1 MSKLV
6 LTISNNKSL
15 QNSISNALVQEQNG
29 FCTHELSTTQ
39 ELIESFKRIKPSIV
53 IIDFELGEQAVI
65 ETVCILNSLNGTK
78 TPLIV
83 TFPKSKNSE
92 IDTILNAGIDDFI
105 NFESIPS
112 LLPQRINICIY
123 RSIELTKHVERSK
136 QFSNISLA
144 ASQAGSSLLIID
156 KSGSIVWVNEG
167 FEMLYECNLDDFSD
181 KFGEN
186 VFESHLNPRTAESMR
201 KCAQDGEYVVYES
214 LWFTKSNKRKNIQTS
229 LTPIYNSNGEFS
241 KIIAIETDITD
252 LKMAEEAL
260 SEKHD
265 NLLTTMEH
273 LEDAN
278 HLLDEQRKEIEKQK
292 VNLEEEKNK
301 SETLLLNILPEVV
314 AHQLKKKGFVKPKKY
329 NEVSVMFADFV
340 GFTSLLG
347 AYDNIEEFLS
357 VLSFY
362 FETFEE
368 ITTKRYIEKIK
379 TIGDCYMCVGG
390 VPQANRSHPLDTI
403 LAALEIQKFVEE
415 KAKIDE
421 ANKKPVWRLRIGIH
435 TGSVMAGVIGRKKF
449 AYDIWGNAVNI
460 ASRVESNGTP
470 GMIRISESTYE
481 KVKDFFDFGK
491 LIEIDAKNIGLLNT
505 FIVNRILPEFSE
517 DEKGYIPNAAFRKAL
532 AKY

>member
-1 MSKLV
+1 M
-6 LTISNNKSL
+6 
-15 QNSISNALVQEQNG
+15 QSIIRNALVHEQNG
-29 FCTHELSTTQ
+29 FCTHEVNSNQGLT
-39 ELIESFKRIKPSIV
+39 ESFKSLNPSVV
-53 IIDFELGEQAVI
+53 IMDFELGVQAVI
-65 ETVCILNSLNGTK
+65 EAVCILNSLNGSK
-78 TPLIV
+78 VPLIV

-92 IDTILNAGIDDFI
+92 IDTIIAAGIDDFI
-105 NFESIPS
+105 DFESIPS

-123 RSIELTKHVERSK
+123 RNIELAKLVKRSE
-136 QFSNISLA
+136 QFSDISLA

-156 KSGSIVWVNEG
+156 QAGSIVWVNEG
-167 FEMLYECNLDDFSD
+167 FEMLYECNLDDFRK

-201 KCAQDGEYVVYES
+201 RCAQGGECVVYES
-214 LWFTKSNKRKNIQTS
+214 LWFTNSNKRKNIQTS
-229 LTPIYNSNGEFS
+229 LTPIYNSNGKFS

-260 SEKHD
+260 NEKHD
-265 NLLTTMEH
+265 NLLTAMEH

-278 HLLDEQRKEIEKQK
+278 HLLGVQRKEIEKQK
-292 VNLEEEKNK
+292 VNLEEEKNN

-340 GFTSLLG
+340 GFTGLLS

-390 VPQANRSHPLDTI
+390 LPQVNKSHPLDTI
-403 LAALEIQKFVEE
+403 LAGLEIQKFVEE
-415 KAKIDE
+415 KARIDE

-435 TGSVMAGVIGRKKF
+435 TGSIMAGVIGKKKF

-470 GMIRISESTYE
+470 GMVRISESTYE

-505 FIVNRILPEFSE
+505 FIVNRILPKFSE

>member
-53 IIDFELGEQAVI
+53 IIDFELGVQAVI
-65 ETVCILNSLNGTK
+65 ETICILNSLNDSK

-83 TFPKSKNSE
+83 TFPKSKNTE
-92 IDTILNAGIDDFI
+92 IDSIINAGIDDFI
-105 NFESIPS
+105 DFESIPS

-123 RSIELTKHVERSK
+123 RNIELAKHVERSK
-136 QFSNISLA
+136 QFSDISLA

-156 KSGSIVWVNEG
+156 QSGSIVWVNEG
-167 FEMLYECNLDDFSD
+167 FEMLYECNLDDFRK

-201 KCAQDGEYVVYES
+201 RCAKNGEYVVYES

-229 LTPIYNSNGEFS
+229 LTPIYNSSGGFS

-278 HLLDEQRKEIEKQK
+278 KLLDEQRKEIEKQK
-292 VNLEEEKNK
+292 GNL
-301 SETLLLNILPEVV
+301 
-314 AHQLKKKGFVKPKKY
+314 
-329 NEVSVMFADFV
+329 
-340 GFTSLLG
+340 
-347 AYDNIEEFLS
+347 
-357 VLSFY
+357 
-362 FETFEE
+362 
-368 ITTKRYIEKIK
+368 
-379 TIGDCYMCVGG
+379 
-390 VPQANRSHPLDTI
+390 
-403 LAALEIQKFVEE
+403 
-415 KAKIDE
+415 
-421 ANKKPVWRLRIGIH
+421 
-435 TGSVMAGVIGRKKF
+435 
-449 AYDIWGNAVNI
+449 
-460 ASRVESNGTP
+460 
-470 GMIRISESTYE
+470 
-481 KVKDFFDFGK
+481 
-491 LIEIDAKNIGLLNT
+491 
-505 FIVNRILPEFSE
+505 
-517 DEKGYIPNAAFRKAL
+517 
-532 AKY
+532 